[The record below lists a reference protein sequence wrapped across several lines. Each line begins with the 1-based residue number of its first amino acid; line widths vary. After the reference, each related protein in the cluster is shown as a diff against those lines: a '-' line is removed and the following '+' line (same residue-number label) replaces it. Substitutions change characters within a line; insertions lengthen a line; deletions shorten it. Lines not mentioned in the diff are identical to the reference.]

1 MDYSLQ
7 PDETILYERDV
18 TIQGQEK
25 TSRLMLT
32 NLNIVMTE
40 DVNSSLF
47 AKTEETH
54 TVYSVQDIKIYEDLP
69 QVLQKG
75 KHLRILFLFQE
86 LNLEFDS
93 FIEANKF
100 RLALF
105 KLVTGKTAP
114 ARSAKKVK
122 NAIEIIDDTLGIDTV
137 GTTKAVL
144 ETGVVGTLVGGT
156 GKKKTG
162 SKRSRSTRAARQ
174 SMPLQLWQAAWC
186 SRRER
191 MNQSSRRY
199 RRKRHFLMTSK
210 LWLLSNSKSCLM
222 RASSLRKSLRRRR
235 ERYWGCRGKFFD
247 KQLRNGVILWGFVTE
262 RASI

>member
-1 MDYSLQ
+1 MTYSLQ

-18 TIQGQEK
+18 TIQGQER

-40 DVNSSLF
+40 YEKNSLF
-47 AKTEETH
+47 AKKDETH

-75 KHLRILFLFQE
+75 KHIRILFLFQE

-100 RLALF
+100 RMALF

-122 NAIEIIDDTLGIDTV
+122 NAIEIIDDTLG
-137 GTTKAVL
+137 
-144 ETGVVGTLVGGT
+144 
-156 GKKKTG
+156 KKKTG
-162 SKRSRSTRAARQ
+162 SKRSRSR
-174 SMPLQLWQAAWC
+174 
-186 SRRER
+186 
-191 MNQSSRRY
+191 
-199 RRKRHFLMTSK
+199 
-210 LWLLSNSKSCLM
+210 SKSGKANDALAAV
-222 RASSLRKSLRRRR
+222 ASGVVQKTNGPEQPALPEKAALSHDEQFVALKQFKELFDAGIITEEEFEEKKR
-235 ERYWGCRGKFFD
+235 EVLGK
-247 KQLRNGVILWGFVTE
+247 
-262 RASI
+262 

>member
-162 SKRSRSTRAARQ
+162 SKRSRSKSSKAIDALATVASGVVQQKRTNESEQPALPEKAALSHDEQ
-174 SMPLQLWQAAWC
+174 FVALKQFKELFDAGIITEEEFEEKK
-186 SRRER
+186 REI
-191 MNQSSRRY
+191 
-199 RRKRHFLMTSK
+199 L
-210 LWLLSNSKSCLM
+210 
-222 RASSLRKSLRRRR
+222 
-235 ERYWGCRGKFFD
+235 GK
-247 KQLRNGVILWGFVTE
+247 
-262 RASI
+262 

>member
-1 MDYSLQ
+1 MTYSLQ

-18 TIQGQEK
+18 TIQGQER

-40 DVNSSLF
+40 YEKNSLF
-47 AKTEETH
+47 AKKDETH

-75 KHLRILFLFQE
+75 KHIRILFLFQE

-100 RLALF
+100 RMALF

-144 ETGVVGTLVGGT
+144 ETGVVGTLVSGT

-162 SKRSRSTRAARQ
+162 SKRSRSR
-174 SMPLQLWQAAWC
+174 
-186 SRRER
+186 
-191 MNQSSRRY
+191 
-199 RRKRHFLMTSK
+199 
-210 LWLLSNSKSCLM
+210 SKSGKAIDALAAV
-222 RASSLRKSLRRRR
+222 ASGVVQKTNGPEQPALPEKAELSHDEQFVALKQFKELFDAGIITEEEFEEKKR
-235 ERYWGCRGKFFD
+235 EVLGK
-247 KQLRNGVILWGFVTE
+247 
-262 RASI
+262 